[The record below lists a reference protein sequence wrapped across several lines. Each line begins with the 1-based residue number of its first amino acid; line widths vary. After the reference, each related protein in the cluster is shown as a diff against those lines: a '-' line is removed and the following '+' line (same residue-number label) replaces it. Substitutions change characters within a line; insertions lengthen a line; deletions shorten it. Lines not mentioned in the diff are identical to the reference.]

1 MIFLGISQ
9 NPFFVIF
16 LLVYFFLSSGF
27 CFKVSARAAVSNRE
41 SACQELENFRFQQH
55 HIFQVITILSVLKL
69 VKVIKYCFSVS
80 ITMDGSTSKYLLFF
94 CGILGFCK
102 LYSSL
107 FCELAPTIFFFQKGT
122 YNLYHEIQSL

>member
-9 NPFFVIF
+9 NSFFVIF

-41 SACQELENFRFQQH
+41 SACQELEIFRFQQH
-55 HIFQVITILSVLKL
+55 HIFQVIAIISVLKL

-80 ITMDGSTSKYLLFF
+80 ITMEESTSKYFFKFLLFF

-107 FCELAPTIFFFQKGT
+107 CCDLAPTIFFF
-122 YNLYHEIQSL
+122 